1 MRTKEGKIRSGA
13 HRPDFILLFSILGLI
28 LVGTVIISSASVV
41 MSQQVAGSSNFYFMR
56 HLWALFFGA
65 VLFGVGYKVDYSF
78 WKRLAP
84 ILILASIILLI
95 LVLVPGIGSKLG
107 GARRWIHI
115 GPVFFAPTEV
125 FKLAFI
131 IYLAAW
137 FDRKGADVKSFLY
150 SAVPFFVIL
159 ATVAGLIIAQ
169 PDMGT
174 MMVVASVAAI
184 MYFVAGASLSHIIVM
199 GGLGIAAVIFLIK
212 TASYRMARFMI
223 FLNPSVDQNEKGY
236 QINQALLAVGTGGFF
251 GQGFGQSRQKFNY
264 LPEAVTDSVFAVTA
278 EELGFVRGGFIIL
291 AFLFLAIRGY
301 MVSEKAPDTFSRLL
315 AVGIT
320 SWIVVQALINI
331 AAMLSL
337 IPLTGVPLPFISY
350 GSSSTV
356 VLLLATGILLN
367 ISKHTQGETRESR
380 INRRRNWWTY
390 LTGSSRN

>member
-1 MRTKEGKIRSGA
+1 VSAREIRAGA

-41 MSQQVAGSSNFYFMR
+41 MSQQVAGSPNFYFIR
-56 HLWALFFGA
+56 HLWSLLFGA
-65 VLFGVGYKVDYSF
+65 VLFAVGYKIDYSF
-78 WKRLAP
+78 WKKLAP
-84 ILILASIILLI
+84 ILIIVSIAM
-95 LVLVPGIGSKLG
+95 LVLVPGVGSKLG
-107 GARRWIHI
+107 GARRWIHV
-115 GPVFFAPTEV
+115 GPLFFAPTEV

-150 SAVPFFVIL
+150 SAVPFLVIL

-174 MMVVASVAAI
+174 MIVVASVAAI
-184 MYFVAGASLSHIIVM
+184 MYFVAGASISHIVM
-199 GGLGIAAVIFLIK
+199 MAGIGVAAIIFLIK

-223 FLNPSVDQNEKGY
+223 FLNPSADQSEKGY
-236 QINQALLAVGTGGFF
+236 QINQALLAVGTGGFL

-264 LPEAVTDSVFAVTA
+264 LPEAVTDSVFAITA
-278 EELGFVRGGFIIL
+278 EELGFVRSSLIIVGFV
-291 AFLFLAIRGY
+291 FLAMRGY
-301 MVSEKAPDTFSRLL
+301 MVAEKAPDTFSRLL

-320 SWIVVQALINI
+320 SWIVVQALINV
-331 AAMLSL
+331 AAMLSI

-356 VLLLATGILLN
+356 ALLLASGILLN

-390 LTGSSRN
+390 LAGSSRN